1 MTAPLAGTGVT
12 TGAAYVFYGP
22 VEGTVLAADAN
33 ARIEGDLAEDLA
45 GSTVAI
51 VGDIDGSGNDAFL
64 VGAPYK
70 DTFAED
76 AGGAYLMFDIG
87 L

>member
-1 MTAPLAGTGVT
+1 MLGIT
-12 TGAAYVFYGP
+12 
-22 VEGTVLAADAN
+22 VE
-33 ARIEGDLAEDLA
+33 
-45 GSTVAI
+45 I

-64 VGAPYK
+64 VGTPFK